1 MPYASFMQPIKH
13 IENTDVEMA
22 KMTLPFIAITSLLAV
37 APNAVAEEMQP
48 SQSSW
53 QHSVEIYMQALNIN
67 GDSTMGNFSTDLDVD
82 PKFIMDHLD
91 IGAMVRLEGVYN
103 EKWGYYLDY
112 SFMNLNGGA
121 NNLSGLLPNV
131 SYRADLDVRQGVLEA
146 KAFQRRAYSFGMID
160 YMFGLRWWDN
170 DIKGKVYRNDNRI
183 LVDRLNIKED
193 WVDFLMGVRWLNDLN
208 EDWRFHAS
216 MDAGL
221 GADTNFTY
229 ATQIGLRYHMNT
241 WSDINLAYKSTWVD
255 YVDEGTFEYDTA
267 SHGFLIGLGLYF

>member
-1 MPYASFMQPIKH
+1 MVKKI
-13 IENTDVEMA
+13 
-22 KMTLPFIAITSLLAV
+22 LPVLSLLSSYLITPFAM
-37 APNAVAEEMQP
+37 ADDTYSSP
-48 SQSSW
+48 SHW

-91 IGAMVRLEGVYN
+91 IGAMARLEGVYKN
-103 EKWGYYLDY
+103 KWGYYLDY
-112 SFMNLNGGA
+112 SFMDLNGSA
-121 NNLSGLLPNV
+121 NNLSGILPNV
-131 SYRADLDVRQGVLEA
+131 TYRADLDVRQGVLEA
-146 KAFQRRAYSFGMID
+146 KVFQREIHSFGMID

-170 DIKGKVYRNDNRI
+170 DIKGTVYRNDNRI

-193 WVDFLMGVRWLNDLN
+193 WVDFLVGVRWLNNLTK
-208 EDWRFHAS
+208 DWRFHAS
-216 MDAGL
+216 LDAGL

-229 ATQIGLRYHMNT
+229 ATQIGLRYHMND

-255 YVDEGTFEYDTA
+255 YVNKGTFEYDTA